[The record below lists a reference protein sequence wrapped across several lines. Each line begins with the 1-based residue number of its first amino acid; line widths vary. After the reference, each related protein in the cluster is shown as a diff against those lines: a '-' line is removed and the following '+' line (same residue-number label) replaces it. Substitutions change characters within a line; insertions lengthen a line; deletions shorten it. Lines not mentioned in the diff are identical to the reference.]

1 MALSRTMAQKD
12 IDTFLTEIGHRRCGQ
27 QFHRDEL
34 SGRQYHDLSEICPR
48 LRVWGGDNSSGRD
61 LEGVSK

>member
-1 MALSRTMAQKD
+1 MALSRTMGMAQKD

-48 LRVWGGDNSSGRD
+48 LRVCVGGVIPAD
-61 LEGVSK
+61 ET